1 MTARSGRLQGRRA
14 LITGSSSGIG
24 RGVALAFAAEGADV
38 VVNYPDASQAAN
50 AAEVVAAVVALGRR
64 AIAIPADVA
73 LEADVDGLVDRA
85 VQFMGGIDIL
95 VNNAGIAA
103 ASPIEATP
111 VDLWDRTIAV
121 HLRGTF
127 LLTRRVLPLMY
138 AQDFGRIIN
147 TASQLAYKG
156 SAGFAHYTAA
166 KGAIISMTRS
176 VALEIGPRNVTI
188 NSVAPGATHT
198 PILAGVPDDIM
209 ATIRAGIPRGRI
221 AEVDEIVP
229 AYVFLASDEA
239 RHFQG
244 QTLSPNGGD
253 VFL

>member
-1 MTARSGRLQGRRA
+1 MKLSGRRA

-24 RGVALAFAAEGADV
+24 KGVALAFAREGADV
-38 VVNYPDASQAAN
+38 IINFPDASQAAN
-50 AAEVVAAVVALGRR
+50 AQSVVDAVRALGRR
-64 AIAIPADVA
+64 SVAIEADVA
-73 LEADVDGLVDRA
+73 NELHVERLVDGA
-85 VQFMGGIDIL
+85 VAALGGIDIL

-111 VDLWDRTIAV
+111 VELWDRTIAV

-138 AQDFGRIIN
+138 AQDYGRIIN

-166 KGAIISMTRS
+166 KGAIISLTRS
-176 VALEIGPRNVTI
+176 VALEIGARNVTI

-198 PILAGVPDDIM
+198 PILAGVPEDIM
-209 ATIRAGIPRGRI
+209 ASIRAGIPRGRI
-221 AEVDEIVP
+221 AEVAEIVP